1 MADENRLPDSYD
13 ELIPIEQLRHGSHNV
28 RHASPSE
35 ELKSSVEKR
44 GINDA
49 IVVRPADGDAY
60 HITDGWQ
67 RYQAAVELGWT
78 ELPANIYRDTLQA
91 LKAAETQSIVREWT
105 TFQWANH
112 ARSLC
117 EELTTTET
125 AVDNATVETVAEQI
139 SKSKPT
145 VRRYLNALRL
155 PELLHPLL
163 KQRQNITED
172 EWKALQNYKPDIRRY
187 NGLSWKVAAEAGA
200 RCDQVSKERI
210 ITTVT
215 EAVEYDADDGITFV
229 NEAIDDPEV
238 SLAMIQYRL
247 FDGSGGSHKYLRVPQ
262 MQVRLEEEKR
272 ESVMDYC
279 HNRKIHLS
287 DLIEKQVKQFAEHVD
302 TDEETLGNFS

>member
-1 MADENRLPDSYD
+1 MADENRLPDGYD
-13 ELIPIEQLRHGSHNV
+13 TLLPIEQLRHGSHNV

-35 ELKSSVEKR
+35 ELKSSIEKR

-78 ELPANIYRDTLQA
+78 ELPANIYHDTLEA
-91 LKAAETQSIVREWT
+91 LEAAETQSIVREWT

-117 EELTTTET
+117 EELSHEDQHYSE
-125 AVDNATVETVAEQI
+125 VIDSVADRI

-145 VRRYLNALRL
+145 VERYLNALEL

-163 KQRQNITED
+163 KERQNINEQ
-172 EWKALQNYKPDIRRY
+172 EWKALQNYKEDIRQHD
-187 NGLSWKVAAEAGA
+187 GVSWKVAAEAGKRA
-200 RCDQVSKERI
+200 DRVSDQRLIMAV
-210 ITTVT
+210 V
-215 EAVEYDADDGITFV
+215 EAVDYTATDGVTLV
-229 NEAIDDPEV
+229 NEAIDNPNA
-238 SLAMIQYRL
+238 SLAMIRYRL
-247 FDGSGGSHKYLRVPQ
+247 FDGAGGSHKYLRVPQ
-262 MQVRLEEEKR
+262 MQVRLDEEKR

-287 DLIEKQVKQFAEHVD
+287 DLIEKQVKNFADSVE
-302 TDEETLGNFS
+302 TDDENLSTFSN

>member
-13 ELIPIEQLRHGSHNV
+13 TLLPIEQLRHGSHNV

-35 ELKSSVEKR
+35 ELKASIEKR

-78 ELPANIYRDTLQA
+78 ELPANIYHDTLEA
-91 LKAAETQSIVREWT
+91 LEAAETQSIVREWT
-105 TFQWANH
+105 TYQWASH

-117 EELTTTET
+117 NEISDRGEHDAEVID
-125 AVDNATVETVAEQI
+125 AVADRI

-145 VRRYLNALRL
+145 VERYLNALKL
-155 PELLHPLL
+155 PEMLHPLL
-163 KQRQNITED
+163 KQRQNISEQ
-172 EWKALQNYKPDIRRY
+172 EWKALQNYKDDIRRHD
-187 NGLSWKVAAEAGA
+187 GVSWKVAAVAGE
-200 RCDQVSKERI
+200 RSSEVSDHRL
-210 ITTVT
+210 VMAVV
-215 EAVEYDADDGITFV
+215 EAVDYTANDGITLV
-229 NEAIDDPEV
+229 NEAIDNPHT
-238 SLAMIQYRL
+238 SLSMIRYRL

-262 MQVRLEEEKR
+262 MQVQLDEEKR

-287 DLIEKQVKQFAEHVD
+287 DLIEKQVKQFA
-302 TDEETLGNFS
+302 DEVESPEEDLNRYST